1 MYEMRSLPA
10 YLETQ
15 YLPKT
20 CYIVCNVTSMDM
32 ARHQLP
38 QAAIRTR
45 SITTTELGAVLPN
58 RAT

>member
-1 MYEMRSLPA
+1 MRSLPA